1 MGGRHPAL
9 ARLDVLSAGGRLLS
23 YVWYQDMVDFV
34 EGISD
39 DRAGR
44 RLARALHGKGAFR
57 RFKDGLHR
65 EHPQLLEA

>member
-1 MGGRHPAL
+1 MVGIP
-9 ARLDVLSAGGRLLS
+9 RLRGSTCWSAGGRLLS